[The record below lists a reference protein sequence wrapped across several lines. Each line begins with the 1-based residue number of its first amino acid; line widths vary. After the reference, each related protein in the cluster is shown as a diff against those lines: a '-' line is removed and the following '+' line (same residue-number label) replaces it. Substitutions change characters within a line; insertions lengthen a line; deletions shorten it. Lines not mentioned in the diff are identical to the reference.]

1 MSPPWYLTALMAMFL
16 ATRGAAIT
24 PNHGDFQQASPE
36 PQVSAG
42 SPGSTSSL
50 RVLWDTV
57 ADRAAPKILG
67 YELQYA
73 VAGRSG
79 GSDDTIASWKSA
91 EGNTHDTW
99 DITIQV
105 DGFDRSTG
113 RKHMVEDGWFTLA
126 LSRAY
131 PKPSSLPD
139 LWLDTEPIGWDDTW
153 VDMEAKVQRALRES
167 RHPQY
172 SSWMVAVVRCDETE
186 ERGGKHWAGGCRFLE
201 YGGFT
206 WHLRLSPPPGDA
218 SATRED
224 FPVVTVTKETIT
236 AKWSGDGDQV
246 VSERFGD
253 HSQSGGD
260 DSAHE
265 EDLGRTNLIDPF
277 YCQRGSC
284 ERMLEGLAAA
294 TPYLVRLR
302 AYNRNGFGPWMSST
316 TDMSVGTTGG
326 GAAGI
331 STNTV
336 PVTPAPK
343 APKLSSSTPTS
354 LTVFVDTAST
364 TGAAEIEA
372 YEFEVQRQEDD
383 GYRGDTTRWIP
394 VSTHADDN
402 SDAAVPLT
410 TATELS
416 PSSSY
421 RFRVRARHS
430 NGLSLLSGHTTPIAT
445 GLGLPTPSPLAPAV
459 DVTSITSSTMAVK
472 WSSWAPAGVE
482 YSGFEA
488 QWERLGSGYWQNAS
502 TITQDRGSQEEWR
515 ATAEGLEAYSQHRF
529 RVRAVNAVGAGEWSA
544 ASDWART
551 EGDPSTTAGVDGFE
565 AEAVDSDIPAS
576 VLLSVSGEGQTPGH
590 AKDFDYYHGVGVG
603 GKVSLDGQG
612 GDGGPGAAVIV
623 SRIPGVPLPSRSSFF
638 FTGAP
643 ELYAVPS
650 HSGVTSVTLKLW
662 GAGGGG
668 VLTPV
673 AAAGAPGDNE
683 TSNATQ
689 VLGGGGGFLQA
700 EVKVSPGE
708 MLEVL
713 VGGGGGGAPGEA
725 GGAGGFNGGQP
736 GGSGGSGAAGGG
748 GSTSVL
754 RRDGKR
760 LVAAAGGGG
769 GAGNAESCCSEGGA
783 GGGVRGTDGGSP
795 ALDQMVVNTA
805 GGGECQN
812 GWCSAFEA
820 DAVSYEGIEN
830 WVTTGGSGGSTVQGG
845 LGGKSDVFDW
855 VDGGGGRQGAVSSP
869 RSGESSMPIVFRGT
883 GSRPATPG
891 RSLTGGIG
899 ANGARGGGGGGGGFY
914 GGGGG
919 GSGQQGAGGGGG
931 SSHADTGAL
940 ALDHRTNEWGSGGE
954 DGLRVVEVGESWVE
968 VEWRTVVGAVA
979 GEQPMF
985 YEVEISEGSGNEDF
999 RLSARVDAFDGYSP
1013 SAMSS
1018 YSRDIGDTSS
1028 VFLSAVLSG
1037 LSPSSDFD
1045 VRVVPIS
1052 RLGTGTPSAVVRFS
1066 TSAFP
1071 VNEWER
1077 VIPRPSWPERH
1088 GRGLTGPE
1096 LGRTDSWDTDLAS
1109 MEAEGGGLS
1118 NPPTEMRQEL
1128 PSPRS
1133 GHTMVVIG
1141 GKVYMF
1147 GGISAKP
1154 LCSSATVGS
1163 TALGDTAGG
1172 ANTEDCMGGDSF
1184 SAELWEFNPS
1194 TSVWT
1199 EVLVNVDGDAPPAR
1213 DGHTASVVG
1222 SKMVVFGGRGNGSDS
1237 DAQAGRGSN
1246 TALLED
1252 EWAIDLDLSQ
1262 LITIST
1268 NFSTNIREGS
1278 QIFIPLVVEQTEAQ
1292 RAEADVDMCVT
1303 DLSVA
1308 VEIDHDCIQQLQLT
1322 LYGPGPPPGHTSRL
1336 GDVSRAEP
1344 AVLVL
1349 GGGISDCA
1357 SDVDLFGD
1365 GNDGAAGDVSYGGC
1379 VDGMDVAFEDSA
1391 ESGVW
1396 EGCNNRSPLRGTFK
1410 AADLL
1415 LVGRFLRMPAEGEWT
1430 LGVLDNAVD
1439 GSNGT
1444 VTRWSLDVEI
1454 RPCDWRS
1461 ALRWINVSG
1470 DARPPAR
1477 ARHTAAVVDGGLFV
1491 SGGTGSFGAL
1501 SDLWRRGEA
1510 SSEWMIL
1517 AEGPGVPLAST
1528 GPYNPHG
1535 ASVMVSPW
1543 GMLSI
1548 GGMLPGRGVESA
1560 SGVWVLD
1567 PVSKRWRPVND
1578 DGGVDAS
1585 SPVGRYS
1592 SSVAM
1597 VKTLP
1602 GSSTNDNTHGLLIL
1616 FGGKDDWRRL
1626 DDLWRLNLRS
1636 VHVTTS
1642 TTASS
1647 SDGLQAT
1654 PRPHTHGSWSL
1665 AELGRDARCAH
1676 ALVAGTANDTWHSSC
1691 GDGANWGGRGEDGC
1705 TMAAVLEAAWC
1716 LGEYQSV

>member
-1 MSPPWYLTALMAMFL
+1 MMPGYFTIA
-16 ATRGAAIT
+16 

-50 RVLWDTV
+50 KVSWDTV

-73 VAGRSG
+73 VAGRTG

-105 DGFDRSTG
+105 DGFDRSIG

-139 LWLDTEPIGWDDTW
+139 LWLDTEPIGWNETW
-153 VDMEAKVQRALRES
+153 VDMEAKVQKTLRES

-172 SSWMVAVVRCDETE
+172 SSWTAAVVRCDETE

-253 HSQSGGD
+253 HSQSGGE

-277 YCQRGSC
+277 FCQRGSC

-372 YEFEVQRQEDD
+372 YEFEVQRHEDD
-383 GYRGDTTRWIP
+383 GYSGDTTRWIP

-421 RFRVRARHS
+421 RFRYDGGQVVVM
-430 NGLSLLSGHTTPIAT
+430 GT
-445 GLGLPTPSPLAPAV
+445 G
-459 DVTSITSSTMAVK
+459 
-472 WSSWAPAGVE
+472 
-482 YSGFEA
+482 
-488 QWERLGSGYWQNAS
+488 
-502 TITQDRGSQEEWR
+502 RGSQEEWR

-551 EGDPSTTAGVDGFE
+551 KGDPSTTAGVDGFE

-590 AKDFDYYHGVGVG
+590 AKDFDYYHGIGVG

-638 FTGAP
+638 FT
-643 ELYAVPS
+643 
-650 HSGVTSVTLKLW
+650 
-662 GAGGGG
+662 
-668 VLTPV
+668 
-673 AAAGAPGDNE
+673 
-683 TSNATQ
+683 

-769 GAGNAESCCSEGGA
+769 GAGNAENCCSEGGA

-795 ALDQMVVNTA
+795 ALDQMVVNTG

-812 GWCSAFEA
+812 GWCSASEA

-954 DGLRVVEVGESWVE
+954 DGVRVVEVGESWVE
-968 VEWRTVVGAVA
+968 VEWRAVVGAVA

-985 YEVEISEGSGNEDF
+985 YEIGDRNSISRGPLLNECTPRQRMGMDHPTPLLAGATWARTHGSRTREDWFMGHGSG
-999 RLSARVDAFDGYSP
+999 VYG
-1013 SAMSS
+1013 
-1018 YSRDIGDTSS
+1018 
-1028 VFLSAVLSG
+1028 
-1037 LSPSSDFD
+1037 
-1045 VRVVPIS
+1045 
-1052 RLGTGTPSAVVRFS
+1052 
-1066 TSAFP
+1066 
-1071 VNEWER
+1071 
-1077 VIPRPSWPERH
+1077 
-1088 GRGLTGPE
+1088 GRG
-1096 LGRTDSWDTDLAS
+1096 GRIIESPDRDEAGASLAKIGS
-1109 MEAEGGGLS
+1109 HDGGH
-1118 NPPTEMRQEL
+1118 R
-1128 PSPRS
+1128 R
-1133 GHTMVVIG
+1133 
-1141 GKVYMF
+1141 K
-1147 GGISAKP
+1147 
-1154 LCSSATVGS
+1154 VGS

-1172 ANTEDCMGGDSF
+1172 ANTDDCMGGDSF

-1199 EVLVNVDGDAPPAR
+1199 EVLVNVDGNAPPAR

-1268 NFSTNIREGS
+1268 NFSTNIREGG

-1322 LYGPGPPPGHTSRL
+1322 LYGPGPPPGDTSPL

-1365 GNDGAAGDVSYGGC
+1365 GNDGAAGDASYGGC
-1379 VDGMDVAFEDSA
+1379 VDGMDVSFEDSA

-1410 AADLL
+1410 AADRL

-1477 ARHTAAVVDGGLFV
+1477 ARHTAAVVDGGRFV

-1535 ASVMVSPW
+1535 ASIMVSPW

-1560 SGVWVLD
+1560 TGVWVLD
-1567 PVSKRWRPVND
+1567 PVSKRWHSVD
-1578 DGGVDAS
+1578 GDGGVDAS
-1585 SPVGRYS
+1585 SPVGRQD
-1592 SSVAM
+1592 
-1597 VKTLP
+1597 
-1602 GSSTNDNTHGLLIL
+1602 DNPPFL
-1616 FGGKDDWRRL
+1616 F
-1626 DDLWRLNLRS
+1626 
-1636 VHVTTS
+1636 
-1642 TTASS
+1642 
-1647 SDGLQAT
+1647 
-1654 PRPHTHGSWSL
+1654 
-1665 AELGRDARCAH
+1665 C
-1676 ALVAGTANDTWHSSC
+1676 
-1691 GDGANWGGRGEDGC
+1691 
-1705 TMAAVLEAAWC
+1705 
-1716 LGEYQSV
+1716 

>member
-1 MSPPWYLTALMAMFL
+1 MPLSWYVTVLVGIFL

-36 PQVSAG
+36 PQVSVG
-42 SPGSTSSL
+42 SPGSTNSL
-50 RVLWDTV
+50 RVSWDTV

-105 DGFDRSTG
+105 DGFDRSIG

-126 LSRAY
+126 LSRSY

-153 VDMEAKVQRALRES
+153 ADMEAKVRNALRES

-172 SSWMVAVVRCDETE
+172 SSWTAAVVRCDETQ
-186 ERGGKHWAGGCRFLE
+186 ERGGNHWAGGCPFLE

-246 VSERFGD
+246 ISERYGD
-253 HSQSGGD
+253 LSQPRGE
-260 DSAHE
+260 DSARE
-265 EDLGRTNLIDPF
+265 EDLGQTSLIDPF
-277 YCQRGSC
+277 FCQRGSC
-284 ERMLEGLAAA
+284 VHMLEGLTAA

-316 TDMSVGTTGG
+316 TDMSVGTVGG
-326 GAAGI
+326 TAGI
-331 STNTV
+331 STNAV

-343 APKLSSSTPTS
+343 APRLSSSTPTS

-364 TGAAEIEA
+364 TGAEVEA
-372 YEFEVQRQEDD
+372 YEFEIQRHEDD
-383 GYRGDTTRWIP
+383 RFRGDTTRWVP
-394 VSTHADDN
+394 VVPNADD
-402 SDAAVPLT
+402 SRDAAVPLV

-430 NGLSLLSGHTTPIAT
+430 NGLSLVSGVSELFTT
-445 GLGLPTPSPLAPAV
+445 GLGLPTPSPLAPTV
-459 DVTSITSSTMAVK
+459 DVASITTSTMAVK
-472 WSSWAPAGVE
+472 WSSWAAAGVE
-482 YSGFEA
+482 YSSFEA

-502 TITQDRGSQEEWR
+502 TIAQDRGGQEEWQ

-551 EGDPSTTAGVDGFE
+551 EGDPSTIAGGGGFE
-565 AEAVDSDIPAS
+565 AEAIASDIPTS

-603 GKVSLDGQG
+603 GQVSLDGHG

-623 SRIPGVPLPSRSSFF
+623 SRVPGVPLPSRSSFF

-673 AAAGAPGDNE
+673 AAADALGDNVV
-683 TSNATQ
+683 SNTTQ

-700 EVKVSPGE
+700 EVRVSPGE

-713 VGGGGGGAPGEA
+713 IGGGGGGASGEA

-748 GSTSVL
+748 GATSVL

-783 GGGVRGTDGGSP
+783 GGGGRGTDGGSP
-795 ALDQMVVNTA
+795 ALDQIVINPG

-812 GWCSAFEA
+812 GWCSASEV

-830 WVTTGGSGGSTVQGG
+830 WITTGGSGGSIVQGG
-845 LGGKSDVFDW
+845 LGGNSDVFDW

-869 RSGESSMPIVFRGT
+869 RSGETSMPIVFRGT

-891 RSLTGGIG
+891 RSLTGGKG

-931 SSHADTGAL
+931 SSHADAGAL
-940 ALDHRTNEWGSGGE
+940 ALDHKTNEWGWAEE
-954 DGLRVVEVGESWVE
+954 DGVRVVEVVESWVE
-968 VEWRTVVGAVA
+968 VEWGMAMGAVA
-979 GEQPMF
+979 GEEPMF
-985 YEVEISEGSGNEDF
+985 YEVEISKGRGNEEF
-999 RLSARVDAFDGYSP
+999 RLSARVNAFDGYSP

-1018 YSRDIGDTSS
+1018 YTHGVGDTSP

-1045 VRVVPIS
+1045 VRVAPIS
-1052 RLGTGTPSAVVRFS
+1052 RLGTGTPSAVVSFS

-1088 GRGLTGPE
+1088 GHGLTSPE
-1096 LGRTDSWDTDLAS
+1096 LGMIDSWDTDLAS
-1109 MEAEGGGLS
+1109 MEGEGNGLS

-1133 GHTMVVIG
+1133 GHTLAVVA

-1163 TALGDTAGG
+1163 TALGDTPGG

-1199 EVLVNVDGDAPPAR
+1199 EVLVNIDGEAPAAR
-1213 DGHTASVVG
+1213 DGHTASVAG
-1222 SKMVVFGGRGNGSDS
+1222 SKMIVFGGRGNESDS
-1237 DAQAGRGSN
+1237 YTQEGSN
-1246 TALLED
+1246 TALLGD
-1252 EWAIDLDLSQ
+1252 EWEIDLDPSQ
-1262 LITIST
+1262 LITVST
-1268 NFSTNIREGS
+1268 NSSTNIREGG
-1278 QIFIPLVVEQTEAQ
+1278 QTFIPLVVEQTDAQ
-1292 RAEADVDMCVT
+1292 RAETDVDMCVT

-1322 LYGPGPPPGHTSRL
+1322 LYGPGPPPGDTSRL
-1336 GDVSRAEP
+1336 ASASRAEP
-1344 AVLVL
+1344 AVLFV
-1349 GGGISDCA
+1349 GDSVADCA
-1357 SDVDLFGD
+1357 PDDEVGVGID
-1365 GNDGAAGDVSYGGC
+1365 ATAGDVSGGGC
-1379 VDGMDVAFEDSA
+1379 VDGMDVSFEDAA

-1410 AADLL
+1410 AADRL
-1415 LVGRFLRMPAEGEWT
+1415 LVGRFLRMPAEGEWA

-1454 RPCDWRS
+1454 RPCDWQS
-1461 ALRWINVSG
+1461 ALRWVNVTTG

-1477 ARHTAAVVDGGLFV
+1477 VRHTAAVVDGGFFV
-1491 SGGTGSFGAL
+1491 SGGTGSIGTL

-1510 SSEWMIL
+1510 LTEWIVL

-1528 GPYNPHG
+1528 GPFNPHG
-1535 ASVMVSPW
+1535 QSTIVSPW
-1543 GMLSI
+1543 GLLSI
-1548 GGMLPGRGVESA
+1548 GGMLQGSGVGST
-1560 SGVWVLD
+1560 SDVWVLD
-1567 PVSKRWRPVND
+1567 PVSKRWRSVD
-1578 DGGVDAS
+1578 GDGGVNAS

-1592 SSVAM
+1592 SSVAIM
-1597 VKTLP
+1597 KTLP
-1602 GSSTNDNTHGLLIL
+1602 GSSTNDITQGLLVL

-1647 SDGLQAT
+1647 SHDPLQAT

-1691 GDGANWGGRGEDGC
+1691 GDGANERGSADGSC
-1705 TMAAVLEAAWC
+1705 TMAVVLEMAWC